1 MPDLG
6 HAALLTA
13 FVIAAYT
20 AVASFVSARGR
31 VGELWLSARNGVYAA
46 FGLTTIASG
55 VLLYDLLTHDF
66 TIKYVAEYTSRSQS
80 PLYNFAAWW
89 AGLEGSLLF
98 WAWLLSL
105 FAVIVLIQSRRNN
118 RELIP
123 YISAVNMALLA
134 YFLGMMGFALNPFET
149 LPVAPADGMGLNPLL
164 DNPGMLFHPTTLYLG
179 YVGFTIPF
187 AFAIAALISG
197 RLGTDWIRA
206 SRRWTLFAW
215 FALGLGNLFGAQWAY
230 TVLGWGGYW
239 GWDPVENASFM
250 PWLVGTAYLHSVM
263 IQERRG
269 MLKVWNILLIIIAF
283 SLSLFGTMVTRSGIL
298 SSVHSFSS
306 GAAGPL
312 FLALLT
318 AVAAGSLGLLWLRLP
333 ALRSENQLDSLVS
346 RESSF
351 LLNNLLLVGAAFAIF
366 WGSVFPILSEA
377 VRGVKTTVGPP
388 FFQQV
393 TGPIFLA
400 LLLLMGICPLIG
412 WRKASPENLA
422 RNFLFPLGT
431 GVATAV
437 LLLAFGMRPIF
448 AALAFAVLAFVAA
461 SVLLEFYRGVR
472 ARHRGRGESYA
483 IAVPRLIW
491 ANKPRYGGYIV
502 HVGVIL
508 IALGVVGSQMFAT
521 NIEATVKP
529 GETIQIR
536 DYVLTYQGLTS
547 YTEGNREIVA
557 ATLDVRRGGESLG
570 SIITSK
576 SFSAGREEPRT
587 DVSIRSDP
595 REDLYTILSGWN
607 EDGTATFKVLVN
619 PLVMWIW
626 VGGAVLLLGTAIAFW
641 PDARAEARLP
651 VTERMPAKGMRPSHA

>member
-6 HAALLTA
+6 HAALLTG

-20 AVASFVSARGR
+20 AVASFLAARGR

-46 FGLTTIASG
+46 FGLTTVASG
-55 VLLYDLLTHDF
+55 ALLYGLLTHDF
-66 TIKYVAEYTSRSQS
+66 SIKYVAEYTSRSQS
-80 PLYNFAAWW
+80 PLYNIAAWW

-134 YFLGMMGFALNPFET
+134 YFLGMTSFSLNPFET

-164 DNPGMLFHPTTLYLG
+164 DNTGMLYHPPTLYLG

-187 AFAIAALISG
+187 AFAIAALLSG
-197 RLGTDWIRA
+197 RLDNDWIRA

-230 TVLGWGGYW
+230 SVLGWGGYW

-250 PWLVGTAYLHSVM
+250 PWLVGTAFLHSVM
-263 IQERRG
+263 IQQRRG
-269 MLKVWNILLIIIAF
+269 MLKVWNLLLIIIAF
-283 SLSLFGTMVTRSGIL
+283 SLCLFGTLVTRSGIL
-298 SSVHSFSS
+298 SSVHAFS
-306 GAAGPL
+306 GGPAGPL
-312 FLALLT
+312 FGALLT
-318 AVAAGSLGLLWLRLP
+318 AVVVGSLALLWLRLP

-366 WGSVFPILSEA
+366 FGTVFPLLSEA

-388 FFQQV
+388 FFQQA

-400 LLLLMGICPLIG
+400 LLLLMGICPLMA
-412 WRKASPENLA
+412 WRKASVKNLS
-422 RNFLFPLGT
+422 RNFLFPLGI
-431 GVATAV
+431 GASTAV
-437 LLLAFGMRPIF
+437 VLFALGMRP
-448 AALAFAVLAFVAA
+448 LYAVLAFSVLSFVAA
-461 SVLLEFYRGVR
+461 SILLEFYRGVR
-472 ARHRGRGESYA
+472 ARHRGRGENHA

-502 HVGVIL
+502 HIGVIL
-508 IALGVVGSQMFAT
+508 IALGIAGSQMFST
-521 NIEATVKP
+521 NVEATVKP

-536 DYVLTYQGLTS
+536 NYVLTYQGLTS
-547 YTEGNREIVA
+547 YTEGSEEIVA
-557 ATLDVRRGGESLG
+557 ATLDVRRGGQSLG
-570 SIITSK
+570 SIVTSK
-576 SFSAGREEPRT
+576 SFSAGRQDPMT

-641 PDARAEARLP
+641 PDAGAEVRLP
-651 VTERMPAKGMRPSHA
+651 VTERAPAKGMRTSHA